1 MLFNI
6 DPYMETII
14 FIIGPYYGTFIIDP
28 YTILFITDPYDGT
41 LTNPPPLRRLARQH
55 WEDARGGHLID
66 FAARY

>member
-41 LTNPPPLRRLARQH
+41 LTNPPR
-55 WEDARGGHLID
+55 
-66 FAARY
+66 